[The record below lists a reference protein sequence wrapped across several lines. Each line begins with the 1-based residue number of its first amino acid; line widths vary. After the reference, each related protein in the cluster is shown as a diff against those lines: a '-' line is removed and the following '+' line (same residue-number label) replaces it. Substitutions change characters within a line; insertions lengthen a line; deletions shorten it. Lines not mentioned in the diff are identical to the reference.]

1 MNMGRSKER
10 YMEQVLRESE
20 AMEAAA
26 SVVCGSFS
34 AQVSYIKALCC
45 ALESDEVR
53 RRMYVRD
60 TLTGAGFADADL
72 TFASEALRH
81 LRNTIER
88 ERDEIVNARQKESAA

>member
-10 YMEQVLRESE
+10 YMEQVLQES
-20 AMEAAA
+20 AAYEAAV

-34 AQVSYIKALCC
+34 AQVSYIKALCH
-45 ALESDEVR
+45 ALEADAVR
-53 RRMYVRD
+53 RRTYVRD
-60 TLTGAGFADADL
+60 TLNGAGFADADL
-72 TFASEALRH
+72 TFASESLRH